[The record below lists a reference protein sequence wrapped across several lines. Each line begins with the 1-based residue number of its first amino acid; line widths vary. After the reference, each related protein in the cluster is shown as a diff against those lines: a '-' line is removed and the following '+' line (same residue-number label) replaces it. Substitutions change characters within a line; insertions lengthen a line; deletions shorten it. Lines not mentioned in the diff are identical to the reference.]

1 LRTPHWGTP
10 PLGTLPSRTL
20 AGYRG
25 AGYLTAA
32 ETARRLGIK
41 PATLYAYVSRGLI
54 HAHRASDAHASL
66 FHPEEVERLRARPAR
81 GARPE
86 LSVPSAI
93 TLLRPDGLY
102 YRGFDA
108 TSLATTHRYEQVAA
122 LLWHGSPRDDL
133 RWHAPEAA
141 VEAATAAQ
149 RALAPGSLPLERLL
163 AAAAAIAT
171 TDPLRFDVSP
181 AAVRRLAPGLV
192 MAMLAALG
200 GRPRPPRPART
211 SPAPRTG
218 DTPRAGNTPRTGT
231 PRTGAGAAP
240 RSVAADLA
248 ACLAGRPAVPPGLAE
263 VVNAALVLLADH
275 ELAASTMAVRIAA
288 ATRSPVY
295 SCVASGLGVLQGPL
309 HGGMPLRVEDLL
321 SQIRSPAG
329 AEDVIRAHLS
339 RGDPLWGFGHPLYED
354 GDPRGAAL
362 LPLVLAAA
370 PARRRKSVEAVLAF
384 AAANSL
390 PPPTVDL
397 VLATVTYCWSLPRGS
412 GQALFAIGRTAGWI
426 AHAIEEYERRSNYRI
441 RAAYTGPPPQP
452 AGH

>member
-1 LRTPHWGTP
+1 M
-10 PLGTLPSRTL
+10 PSRTL

-66 FHPEEVERLRARPAR
+66 FHPEEVERLRSRPAR

-102 YRGFDA
+102 YRGLDAIPLA
-108 TSLATTHRYEQVAA
+108 TSHSYEQVAA

-133 RWHAPEAA
+133 HWHAPEAA
-141 VEAATAAQ
+141 IEAAATAQ
-149 RALAPGSLPLERLL
+149 SALAPGSLPLERLL
-163 AAAAAIAT
+163 AAVAAIAT

-200 GRPRPPRPART
+200 SQARPPGAAST
-211 SPAPRTG
+211 SPASRTSTAPRT
-218 DTPRAGNTPRTGT
+218 DS
-231 PRTGAGAAP
+231 AP

-248 ACLAGRPAVPPGLAE
+248 ACLTGQPAAPPALVK

-295 SCVASGLGVLQGPL
+295 SAVAAGLGVLQGPL

-321 SQIRSPAG
+321 AQIRSPAS
-329 AEDVIRAHLS
+329 AEEVIRAHLS

-362 LPLVLAAA
+362 LPFVLAAA
-370 PARRRKSVEAVLAF
+370 PARQRKSTEAVLAF
-384 AAANSL
+384 AATNSL

-397 VLATVTYCWSLPRGS
+397 VLATITYCWSLPRGS

-452 AGH
+452 AAH